1 MQKVSGGCLGG
12 TCARI
17 SVKSRVCV
25 WVGGEVGLNR
35 THFWVKEEEDGGSGR
50 A

>member
-25 WVGGEVGLNR
+25 CGGEVGLNR